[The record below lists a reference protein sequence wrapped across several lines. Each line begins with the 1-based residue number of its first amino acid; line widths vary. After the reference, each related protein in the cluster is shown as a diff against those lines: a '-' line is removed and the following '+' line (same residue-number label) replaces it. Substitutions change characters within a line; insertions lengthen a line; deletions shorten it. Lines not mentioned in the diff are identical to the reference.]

1 MDPDSIKMSV
11 KCPHTP
17 HWCFKILKSDLSL
30 KDLIRIP
37 KPFLPYSQVLRVC
50 CISIAYGNR

>member
-1 MDPDSIKMSV
+1 M
-11 KCPHTP
+11 PHTP

-37 KPFLPYSQVLRVC
+37 KPFLHIAKCFLRVC
-50 CISIAYGNR
+50 CISTAYEIDK